1 MKLSQSSQTA
11 HRAVSRLG
19 IIGGGV
25 MAEAIL
31 SRLLIQATFSAA
43 EIIVSDP
50 SAERRE
56 FLTKTYAIEVTSQ
69 NLDVAQAQTVIL
81 AIKPQILEAVSDEL
95 STAETFCELWIS
107 ILAGVP
113 LARLEQIFGHSAVI
127 RAMPNT
133 PATVGAG
140 MTALAAGENALPHHI
155 ELAQAIFLAVGEVIL
170 VPEAW
175 MDAVTG
181 LSGSGPAFVAIAA
194 EALMDGG
201 VAAGLPRAVAAKLAL
216 QTLRGT
222 TELMIQK
229 DLHPA
234 LLKDQVTSPG
244 GTTIAGVASL
254 EASGFRAALIQAVQA
269 ASSGSGRFSSFERT
283 GRKLVVRVG

>member
-1 MKLSQSSQTA
+1 MNWPINLSQPSQTA
-11 HRAVSRLG
+11 HQASSQLG

-31 SRLLIQATFSAA
+31 SCLLRQGIYSADQV
-43 EIIVSDP
+43 IVSDI
-50 SAERRE
+50 AGDRRSY
-56 FLTKTYAIEVTSQ
+56 LQQTYQVNVTSH
-69 NLDVAQAQTVIL
+69 NLEVAQAQTVIL
-81 AIKPQILEAVSDEL
+81 AVKPQTLAAMAEEL
-95 STAETFCELWIS
+95 SGVEVVCELWLS

-113 LARLEQIFGHSAVI
+113 LDQLEKIFKQPVI
-127 RAMPNT
+127 RVMPNT
-133 PATVGAG
+133 PVMVGCG
-140 MTALAAGENALPHHI
+140 MTALAAGKKALSHH
-155 ELAQAIFLAVGEVIL
+155 LDRAQQIFAAVGEVIT

-181 LSGSGPAFVAIAA
+181 LSGSGPAFVAIAI
-194 EALMDGG
+194 EALTDGG

-216 QTLRGT
+216 QTVRGT

-269 ASSGSGRFSSFERT
+269 AYRRSQELGRA
-283 GRKLVVRVG
+283 

>member
-1 MKLSQSSQTA
+1 
-11 HRAVSRLG
+11 
-19 IIGGGV
+19 

-31 SRLLIQATFSAA
+31 SRLLSQGIYSA
-43 EIIVSDP
+43 ERVIVSDI
-50 SAERRE
+50 SSERRSC
-56 FLTKTYAIEVTSQ
+56 LHQTYRVNVTSR
-69 NLDVAQAQTVIL
+69 NLEVAQAETVIL
-81 AIKPQILEAVSDEL
+81 AIKPQVLANVAEEL
-95 STAETFCELWIS
+95 SGAEVACELWLS
-107 ILAGVP
+107 ILAG
-113 LARLEQIFGHSAVI
+113 ASLEQLEKIFKQPVI

-133 PATVGAG
+133 PVMVGCG
-140 MTALAAGENALPHHI
+140 MTALASGKNVLPLHLDRAQHI
-155 ELAQAIFLAVGEVIL
+155 FAAVGEAIT

-181 LSGSGPAFVAIAA
+181 LSGSGPAFVAIAV
-194 EALMDGG
+194 EALTDGG

-216 QTLRGT
+216 QTVRGT
-222 TELMIQK
+222 TELMIQT

-269 ASSGSGRFSSFERT
+269 AYRRSQELGSKSANS
-283 GRKLVVRVG
+283 

>member
-1 MKLSQSSQTA
+1 MNLSQSAQTA
-11 HRAVSRLG
+11 HLASLELG

-31 SRLLIQATFSAA
+31 SRLLSQEIYAA
-43 EIIVSDP
+43 NRVIVSDV
-50 SAERRE
+50 SGERRSY
-56 FLTKTYAIEVTSQ
+56 LQQTYQVNVTPH
-69 NLDVAQAQTVIL
+69 NLEVAQAETVIL
-81 AIKPQILEAVSDEL
+81 AIKPQVLASIAEEL
-95 STAETFCELWIS
+95 SGAEVACELWLS
-107 ILAGVP
+107 ILAG
-113 LARLEQIFGHSAVI
+113 ASLEQLEKIFKQPVI
-127 RAMPNT
+127 RVMPNT
-133 PATVGAG
+133 PVMVGCG
-140 MTALAAGENALPHHI
+140 MTALAAGQNVSSQHLDR
-155 ELAQAIFLAVGEVIL
+155 AQRIFAAVGEAIT
-170 VPEAW
+170 VPETW

-181 LSGSGPAFVAIAA
+181 LSGSGPAFVAIAV
-194 EALMDGG
+194 EALTDGG

-216 QTLRGT
+216 QTVRGT

-269 ASSGSGRFSSFERT
+269 AYRRSQELGR
-283 GRKLVVRVG
+283 G

>member
-1 MKLSQSSQTA
+1 MNLSQSAQTA
-11 HRAVSRLG
+11 HLASMKLG

-31 SRLLIQATFSAA
+31 ARLLSQGVYPADRV
-43 EIIVSDP
+43 IVSDI
-50 SAERRE
+50 SDDRRSY
-56 FLTKTYAIEVTSQ
+56 LQQTYQVTATPH
-69 NLDVAQAQTVIL
+69 NLEVAQAQTVIL
-81 AIKPQILEAVSDEL
+81 AIKPQILA
-95 STAETFCELWIS
+95 S
-107 ILAGVP
+107 ILAGVS
-113 LARLEQIFGHSAVI
+113 LDQLEKIFKQPVI
-127 RAMPNT
+127 RVMPNT
-133 PATVGAG
+133 PVMVGCG
-140 MTALAAGENALPHHI
+140 MTALAPGQTVLPQHLD
-155 ELAQAIFLAVGEVIL
+155 LAQHIFAAVGEVTT

-181 LSGSGPAFVAIAA
+181 LSGSGPAFVAIAV
-194 EALMDGG
+194 EALTDGG

-216 QTLRGT
+216 QTVRGT

-269 ASSGSGRFSSFERT
+269 AYRRSQELGR
-283 GRKLVVRVG
+283 G

>member
-1 MKLSQSSQTA
+1 MNLSQSAQTA
-11 HRAVSRLG
+11 HLASMKLG

-31 SRLLIQATFSAA
+31 SRLLSQGVYPADRV
-43 EIIVSDP
+43 IVSDI
-50 SAERRE
+50 SDDRRSY
-56 FLTKTYAIEVTSQ
+56 LQQTYQVTATPHNLEV
-69 NLDVAQAQTVIL
+69 VQAQTVIL
-81 AIKPQILEAVSDEL
+81 AIKPQILASIAQEL
-95 STAETFCELWIS
+95 SGAEVACELWLS
-107 ILAGVP
+107 ILAGAS
-113 LARLEQIFGHSAVI
+113 LDQLEKIFKQPVI
-127 RAMPNT
+127 RVMPNT
-133 PATVGAG
+133 PVMVGCG
-140 MTALAAGENALPHHI
+140 MTALAAGQTVLPQHLD
-155 ELAQAIFLAVGEVIL
+155 LAQHIFAAVGEVTT

-181 LSGSGPAFVAIAA
+181 LSGSGPAFVAIAV
-194 EALMDGG
+194 EALTDGG

-216 QTLRGT
+216 QTVRGT

-269 ASSGSGRFSSFERT
+269 AYRRSQELGR
-283 GRKLVVRVG
+283 G

>member
-1 MKLSQSSQTA
+1 MNLSQSAQTA
-11 HRAVSRLG
+11 HLASFQLG

-31 SRLLIQATFSAA
+31 SRLLDQGIYAA
-43 EIIVSDP
+43 DRVIVSDV
-50 SAERRE
+50 SGDRRSY
-56 FLTKTYAIEVTSQ
+56 LHQTYQVTVTSN
-69 NLDVAQAQTVIL
+69 NLEVAQAETVIL
-81 AIKPQILEAVSDEL
+81 AIKPQVLDSIASEL
-95 STAETFCELWIS
+95 SGAEVACELWLS
-107 ILAGVP
+107 ILAG
-113 LARLEQIFGHSAVI
+113 ASLEQLEKIFKQPII

-133 PATVGAG
+133 PVMVGCG
-140 MTALAAGENALPHHI
+140 MTALAAGHNVSPQHLDRAQHI
-155 ELAQAIFLAVGEVIL
+155 FAAVGEAIT

-175 MDAVTG
+175 MNAVTG
-181 LSGSGPAFVAIAA
+181 LSGSGPAFVAIAV
-194 EALMDGG
+194 EALTDGG

-216 QTLRGT
+216 QTVRGT

-269 ASSGSGRFSSFERT
+269 AYRRSQELGHR
-283 GRKLVVRVG
+283 

>member
-1 MKLSQSSQTA
+1 MNLSQSAQTA
-11 HRAVSRLG
+11 HLASLQLG

-31 SRLLIQATFSAA
+31 SRLLSQGIYPADRV
-43 EIIVSDP
+43 IVSDV
-50 SAERRE
+50 SSDRRSY
-56 FLTKTYAIEVTSQ
+56 LQQTYQVNVTPR
-69 NLDVAQAQTVIL
+69 NLEVAQAETVIL
-81 AIKPQILEAVSDEL
+81 AIKPQVLANIAEEL
-95 STAETFCELWIS
+95 SGAEVACKLWLS
-107 ILAGVP
+107 ILAGAS
-113 LARLEQIFGHSAVI
+113 LDRLEKIFKQPVI

-133 PATVGAG
+133 PVMVGYG
-140 MTALAAGENALPHHI
+140 MTALTAGHNVSPQHLDR
-155 ELAQAIFLAVGEVIL
+155 AQRIFAAVGEAII

-181 LSGSGPAFVAIAA
+181 LSGSGPAFAAIAV
-194 EALMDGG
+194 EALTDGG
-201 VAAGLPRAVAAKLAL
+201 VAVGLPRAVAAKLAL
-216 QTLRGT
+216 QTVRGT

-269 ASSGSGRFSSFERT
+269 AYRRSQELGRQ
-283 GRKLVVRVG
+283 

>member
-1 MKLSQSSQTA
+1 MNLSQSAQTA
-11 HRAVSRLG
+11 HLAASQLG

-31 SRLLIQATFSAA
+31 SRLLSQGIYLADQV
-43 EIIVSDP
+43 IVSDV
-50 SAERRE
+50 SDDRRSY
-56 FLTKTYAIEVTSQ
+56 LQQTYQVGVTPR
-69 NLDVAQAQTVIL
+69 NLEVAQAETVIL
-81 AIKPQILEAVSDEL
+81 AIKPQILARIADEL
-95 STAETFCELWIS
+95 SGAEVACELWLS
-107 ILAGVP
+107 ILAG
-113 LARLEQIFGHSAVI
+113 ASLEQLEKIFKQPVI

-133 PATVGAG
+133 PVMVGCG
-140 MTALAAGENALPHHI
+140 MTALAAGRNVLSQHLDRAQHI
-155 ELAQAIFLAVGEVIL
+155 FAAVGEAII

-181 LSGSGPAFVAIAA
+181 LSGSGPAFVAIAV
-194 EALMDGG
+194 EALTDGG
-201 VAAGLPRAVAAKLAL
+201 VSAGLPRAVAAKLAL
-216 QTLRGT
+216 QTVRGT

-269 ASSGSGRFSSFERT
+269 AYRRSQELGNR
-283 GRKLVVRVG
+283 

>member
-1 MKLSQSSQTA
+1 MNLSQSAQTA
-11 HRAVSRLG
+11 HLASLQLG

-31 SRLLIQATFSAA
+31 SRLLSQGIYLADRV
-43 EIIVSDP
+43 IVSDV
-50 SAERRE
+50 SSDRRSY
-56 FLTKTYAIEVTSQ
+56 LQQTYQVNVTPH
-69 NLDVAQAQTVIL
+69 NLDVAQAETVIL
-81 AIKPQILEAVSDEL
+81 AIKPQVLASIAEEL
-95 STAETFCELWIS
+95 PGADVACELWLS
-107 ILAGVP
+107 ILAGAS
-113 LARLEQIFGHSAVI
+113 LDQLEKIFKQPVI

-133 PATVGAG
+133 PVMVGCG
-140 MTALAAGENALPHHI
+140 MTALAAGLNVSPQHLDRAQHI
-155 ELAQAIFLAVGEVIL
+155 FAAVGEAII

-181 LSGSGPAFVAIAA
+181 LSGSGPAFVAIAV
-194 EALMDGG
+194 EALTDGG

-216 QTLRGT
+216 QTMRGT

-254 EASGFRAALIQAVQA
+254 EASGFRASLIQAVQA
-269 ASSGSGRFSSFERT
+269 AYRRSQELGRR
-283 GRKLVVRVG
+283 

>member
-1 MKLSQSSQTA
+1 MNLSQSAQTA
-11 HRAVSRLG
+11 HLASMKLG

-31 SRLLIQATFSAA
+31 SRLLSQGVYPADRV
-43 EIIVSDP
+43 IVSDI
-50 SAERRE
+50 SDDRRSY
-56 FLTKTYAIEVTSQ
+56 LQQTYQVTATPH
-69 NLDVAQAQTVIL
+69 NLEVAQAQTVIL
-81 AIKPQILEAVSDEL
+81 AIKPQILASIAQEL
-95 STAETFCELWIS
+95 SGAEVACELWLS
-107 ILAGVP
+107 ILAGAS
-113 LARLEQIFGHSAVI
+113 LDQLEKIFKQPVI
-127 RAMPNT
+127 RVMPNT
-133 PATVGAG
+133 PVMVGCG
-140 MTALAAGENALPHHI
+140 MTALAAGQTVLPQHLD
-155 ELAQAIFLAVGEVIL
+155 LAQHIFAAVGEVTT

-181 LSGSGPAFVAIAA
+181 LSGSGPAFVAIAV
-194 EALMDGG
+194 EALTDGG

-216 QTLRGT
+216 QTVRGT

-269 ASSGSGRFSSFERT
+269 AYRRSQELGR
-283 GRKLVVRVG
+283 G

>member
-1 MKLSQSSQTA
+1 MNLSQSAQTA
-11 HRAVSRLG
+11 HLASMKLG

-31 SRLLIQATFSAA
+31 ARLLSQGVYLADRV
-43 EIIVSDP
+43 IVSDI
-50 SAERRE
+50 SDDRRSY
-56 FLTKTYAIEVTSQ
+56 LQQTYQVTATPH
-69 NLDVAQAQTVIL
+69 NLEVAQAQTVIL
-81 AIKPQILEAVSDEL
+81 AIKPQILASIAQEL
-95 STAETFCELWIS
+95 SGAEIACELWLS
-107 ILAGVP
+107 ILAGVS
-113 LARLEQIFGHSAVI
+113 LDQLEKIFKQPVI
-127 RAMPNT
+127 RVMPNT
-133 PATVGAG
+133 PVMVGCG
-140 MTALAAGENALPHHI
+140 MTALAPGQTVLPQHLD
-155 ELAQAIFLAVGEVIL
+155 LAQHIFAAVGEVTT

-181 LSGSGPAFVAIAA
+181 LSGSGPAFVAIAV
-194 EALMDGG
+194 EALTDGG
-201 VAAGLPRAVAAKLAL
+201 VAAGLPRTLAAKLAL
-216 QTLRGT
+216 QTVRGT

-269 ASSGSGRFSSFERT
+269 AYRRSQELGR
-283 GRKLVVRVG
+283 G